1 MKTIR
6 QILTCIMAGSV
17 CYACHV
23 EPNEKQPTVETAKK
37 EYLKRESIFI
47 DEVIRPARMA
57 ISNNQ
62 LYISCFS
69 CDTMVYTYSLPD
81 LNLLNSHGIKGSG
94 PEDFMFPVFTQAF
107 DNMVSMWGYTDLRKV
122 KLCQVD
128 TSGVFTTM
136 AEFML
141 PENKAYN
148 QLFTLGDSVAF
159 YNDFPPNL
167 TLKKLDLKQ
176 GKELKEHTFEM
187 DQSKGNSFFA
197 QNKGDLCVSSK
208 GLAYLYYYKDRID
221 FFNLDFQLVQTHAP
235 QKVKQQIDTQD
246 WQNSTIYYIASYAG
260 DQYLY
265 AIKLADRLNANAK
278 DCTLE
283 IFGWDGTLI
292 NSYSLNPVIDLF
304 VVDESN
310 QMLYGVN
317 REWPDYIYKFKL

>member
-1 MKTIR
+1 
-6 QILTCIMAGSV
+6 
-17 CYACHV
+17 
-23 EPNEKQPTVETAKK
+23 
-37 EYLKRESIFI
+37 
-47 DEVIRPARMA
+47 
-57 ISNNQ
+57 
-62 LYISCFS
+62 
-69 CDTMVYTYSLPD
+69 MVYTYSLPD
-81 LNLLNSHGIKGSG
+81 LNLLNSHGVKGSG

-128 TSGVFTTM
+128 TSGVFTTV

-187 DQSKGNSFFA
+187 DQSKGNSFFT

-221 FFNLDFQLVQTHAP
+221 FFDLDFQPVQTHAP

-246 WQNSTIYYIASYAG
+246 WQNSTIYYIASYAR